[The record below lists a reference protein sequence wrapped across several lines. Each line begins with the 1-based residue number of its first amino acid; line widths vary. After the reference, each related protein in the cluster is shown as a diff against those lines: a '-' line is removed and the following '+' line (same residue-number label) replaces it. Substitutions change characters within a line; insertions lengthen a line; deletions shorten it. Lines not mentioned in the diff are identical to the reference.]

1 MSPLTTSNTPH
12 HTHYRLSASSTPLKK
27 VLSISTLI
35 VVASLATTG
44 CSTTHELKPT
54 ATVIVGGHKSI

>member
-1 MSPLTTSNTPH
+1 MSPLTTSNTAH
-12 HTHYRLSASSTPLKK
+12 HKNYWLSAPCTPLKK
-27 VLSISTLI
+27 RVSMSMII
-35 VVASLATTG
+35 IVASLVTTG